1 MQRTTLIEHLLQDIL
16 ESEAVSD
23 LPATMTP
30 SEDDF
35 SSDAEFQLELDYIKA
50 ETAAVDAEINWALKH
65 RLQNLSEDKKELFR
79 LMVWQHIDY
88 KKGWLP
94 QFPSLHPESFNH

>member
-1 MQRTTLIEHLLQDIL
+1 MGNEELIKHSLQDIL

-35 SSDAEFQLELDYIKA
+35 SSDAEFEMELDYIKA
-50 ETAAVDAEINWALKH
+50 ETYCVDAEINWTLKH
-65 RLQNLSEDKKELFR
+65 KLQNLSEDQKELFR

-94 QFPSLHPESFNH
+94 QFPSLHPEFFMN

>member
-1 MQRTTLIEHLLQDIL
+1 MGNEKVIKQSLQDIL

-30 SEDDF
+30 SRDDF
-35 SSDAEFQLELDYIKA
+35 SNDAEFQIELDYIKA
-50 ETAAVDAEINWALKH
+50 EIDAVDAEINWILKH
-65 RLQNLSEDKKELFR
+65 KLQNLSQDKKELFR

>member
-1 MQRTTLIEHLLQDIL
+1 MGNEELIKHLLQDIL
-16 ESEAVSD
+16 ETKAVRH

-30 SEDDF
+30 SRDNF
-35 SSDAEFQLELDYIKA
+35 SSDAEFEMELDYIKSDA
-50 ETAAVDAEINWALKH
+50 YGVDAEINWVLKH

>member
-1 MQRTTLIEHLLQDIL
+1 MGNEKVIKQSLQDIL

-30 SEDDF
+30 SRDDF
-35 SSDAEFQLELDYIKA
+35 SNDAEFQIELDYIKA
-50 ETAAVDAEINWALKH
+50 ETSAVDAEINWILKH
-65 RLQNLSEDKKELFR
+65 KLQNLSQDKKELFR

>member
-16 ESEAVSD
+16 ETEAVTD

-30 SEDDF
+30 SRDDF
-35 SSDAEFQLELDYIKA
+35 SSDAEFEMELDYIKFEA
-50 ETAAVDAEINWALKH
+50 NGVDAEINWVLQH

-79 LMVWQHIDY
+79 LMVWQHVDY
-88 KKGWLP
+88 KKNWLP
-94 QFPSLHPESFNH
+94 QFPSLHPESFTK

>member
-1 MQRTTLIEHLLQDIL
+1 MGNEELIKQSLQDIL
-16 ESEAVSD
+16 ESESVSD

-50 ETAAVDAEINWALKH
+50 ETDAVDAEINWVLKQ

-79 LMVWQHIDY
+79 LMVWQHIDHR
-88 KKGWLP
+88 KGWLP
-94 QFPSLHPESFNH
+94 EFPSLHPESFTK

>member
-1 MQRTTLIEHLLQDIL
+1 MGNEEVIKQSLQDIL
-16 ESEAVSD
+16 DSEAVSD

-30 SEDDF
+30 SRDDF
-35 SSDAEFQLELDYIKA
+35 SNDAEFQLELDYIKA
-50 ETAAVDAEINWALKH
+50 ESDAVDAEINCVLQH
-65 RLQNLSEDKKELFR
+65 RLQNLSEYKKELFR